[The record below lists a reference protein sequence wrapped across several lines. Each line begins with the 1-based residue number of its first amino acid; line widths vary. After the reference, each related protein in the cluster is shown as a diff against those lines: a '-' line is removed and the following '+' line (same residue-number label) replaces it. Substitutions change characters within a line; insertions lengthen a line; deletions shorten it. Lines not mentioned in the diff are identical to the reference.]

1 MPWHGSRAQRVKY
14 LSCNHWTCLSTSTV
28 GERVFV
34 GGTVAASSVNHL
46 VLVHSEHDYFVTELS
61 RIAADMKSSWSPEL
75 TVKKYRALLEQA
87 SSLELSGS
95 PRERL
100 VCLHDFFFN
109 KRGFTSLASKPTLDK
124 CLLPYTLL
132 SRSGPPEVLLLLFL
146 SLAKNLNLQLEVLQ
160 GPSLWI
166 IKLLDGGKSHLFEFN
181 SSFREISKDE
191 IVDMVNAGCDFTQP
205 VNSKTLLTS
214 YLFLLKTQSLRERS
228 LIQFYKLQ
236 SHLIHHQPFALQHL
250 VDRARAAYAIGD
262 LVRAAEDIGQYM
274 TFRSEKVTNSRYVKL
289 LRKMKERHF

>member
-1 MPWHGSRAQRVKY
+1 M
-14 LSCNHWTCLSTSTV
+14 
-28 GERVFV
+28 
-34 GGTVAASSVNHL
+34 ASSALQHL
-46 VLVHSEHDYFVTELS
+46 VLVHSEHDYFVTEMS

-75 TVKKYRALLEQA
+75 TVKKYRALLELIPQA
-87 SSLELSGS
+87 EVPEA

-100 VCLHDFFFN
+100 LYLRDFFFN
-109 KRGFTSLASKPTLDK
+109 HRGFSTLASKPTLDK

-146 SLAKNLNLQLEVLQ
+146 SLATNLNLQIEVVQ
-160 GPSLWI
+160 GPSQWL
-166 IKLLDGGKSHLFEFN
+166 IKLLDAGKSTLFEFN
-181 SSFREISKDE
+181 ATFRELSKADL
-191 IVDMVNAGCDFTQP
+191 VDMVNAGCDFTQP
-205 VNSKTLLTS
+205 ANSKILLTN
-214 YLFLLKTQSLRERS
+214 YLYMLKTQSLRERS

-274 TFRSEKVTNSRYVKL
+274 TFRSEKVTNNRYTKL
-289 LRKMKERHF
+289 LRKMKDRHF